1 MLVQV
6 CQSIF
11 SMFRET
17 VIRTI
22 INSIYFPAPRIQ
34 FFAIEIARNRE
45 GHNKVVYTSV
55 QDKEEEKGANRGEK
69 EKTNKGG
76 EKEANKGINKHD

>member
-6 CQSIF
+6 CQSIS

-17 VIRTI
+17 VTRTI
-22 INSIYFPAPRIQ
+22 INSIYFAAPRIQ

-55 QDKEEEKGANRGEK
+55 QDKEQEKGANRGEK
-69 EKTNKGG
+69 EK
-76 EKEANKGINKHD
+76 EASKGINKRDEISM